1 MKILVIALFAILG
14 FNNAS
19 AQELRIKS
27 FESLP
32 TDLTARRQP
41 RQDLNGRQCA
51 LLKVRVTDDIV
62 SCEGSI
68 GDAVNEGME
77 KLVYV
82 TPAAPH
88 IVMKFKK
95 HYPLRVVFADYGE
108 RTLSGGSTYVLT
120 IADES
125 ASTKAASN
133 TGRRELSADGIS
145 DPVLANIVRNMV
157 RVDGGTFIMGSDNR
171 KATDD
176 VKNQHSVTLSDFYI
190 CKYEVT
196 QEEWQAVMGRNPSAH
211 NFVDVTS
218 YPVDNVSW
226 DDCQEFISKLNA
238 LTGMTFRLPTEAEW
252 EYAARGGNKSKGYDY
267 AGSAKIDDVAWYW
280 SKSAAIK
287 SAVSGNAYSHPVGG
301 KQPNELGLYDMSGN
315 AYEWC
320 ADWWEPYGLR
330 AQTNPKGPAEGTWRC
345 KRGGSWD
352 SVKGDCYVWSRGYEY
367 PHGRMNYLGLRLAMS
382 VGQ

>member
-14 FNNAS
+14 LINAS

-108 RTLSGGSTYVLT
+108 RTLSGGTTYVLT

-157 RVDGGTFIMGSDNR
+157 HVDGGTFIKGRDNR
-171 KATDD
+171 KATED
-176 VKNQHSVTLSDFYI
+176 VKKQHRV
-190 CKYEVT
+190 
-196 QEEWQAVMGRNPSAH
+196 N
-211 NFVDVTS
+211 
-218 YPVDNVSW
+218 
-226 DDCQEFISKLNA
+226 
-238 LTGMTFRLPTEAEW
+238 
-252 EYAARGGNKSKGYDY
+252 
-267 AGSAKIDDVAWYW
+267 
-280 SKSAAIK
+280 
-287 SAVSGNAYSHPVGG
+287 
-301 KQPNELGLYDMSGN
+301 LYDF
-315 AYEWC
+315 
-320 ADWWEPYGLR
+320 
-330 AQTNPKGPAEGTWRC
+330 
-345 KRGGSWD
+345 
-352 SVKGDCYVWSRGYEY
+352 
-367 PHGRMNYLGLRLAMS
+367 
-382 VGQ
+382 

>member
-1 MKILVIALFAILG
+1 
-14 FNNAS
+14 
-19 AQELRIKS
+19 
-27 FESLP
+27 
-32 TDLTARRQP
+32 
-41 RQDLNGRQCA
+41 
-51 LLKVRVTDDIV
+51 
-62 SCEGSI
+62 
-68 GDAVNEGME
+68 
-77 KLVYV
+77 
-82 TPAAPH
+82 
-88 IVMKFKK
+88 
-95 HYPLRVVFADYGE
+95 
-108 RTLSGGSTYVLT
+108 
-120 IADES
+120 
-125 ASTKAASN
+125 
-133 TGRRELSADGIS
+133 
-145 DPVLANIVRNMV
+145 
-157 RVDGGTFIMGSDNR
+157 MGSDNR

-320 ADWWEPYGLR
+320 ADWWERMACARKPILKVLPKAHGVASVVAVGIAKR
-330 AQTNPKGPAEGTWRC
+330 AI
-345 KRGGSWD
+345 
-352 SVKGDCYVWSRGYEY
+352 VMF
-367 PHGRMNYLGLRLAMS
+367 GRVDMS
-382 VGQ
+382 IRTDV